1 MTEPTMIGQKS
12 CPKCGAVLPANAPGG
27 LCTACFFA
35 RMMSPQPAEG
45 SPGLPATLNAGMSFG
60 EYQLIEQIARG
71 GMGVVWRAHQLSL
84 SRTVAIKV
92 IAAAEL
98 ATPDFVERF
107 RREAEAAAS
116 LDHPNIVPIYEIG
129 ECNGLHFFSMKLI
142 EGPTLAQRIA
152 GAGPR
157 LTDFRAAV
165 QLLCPIARAVHYAH
179 QRGILHRDLKP
190 NNILLDTRGVPHLT
204 DFGLAKLIEQE
215 STITRTVALLGT
227 PSYMSPEQDSGNL
240 KGVTTAADVYGL
252 GAVMYELLT
261 GQPPFAGGTTL
272 ETIRQVL
279 DKEPRRPSLIQPRVD
294 RDLET
299 ICLKCL
305 EKEPSRRYGSA
316 EALADDLERWLREEP
331 IVARPVGQVERLWRW
346 SKRNPVVA
354 GLTAAVVLLLAV
366 VAGVASVGYVQ
377 TKLALNEAEKAEEKA
392 TREAKHAREAE
403 QEVREHL

>member
-1 MTEPTMIGQKS
+1 MTEPTTSRQKS
-12 CPKCGAVLPANAPGG
+12 CAKCGAVLPANAPGG

-35 RMMSPQPAEG
+35 RMMSPPAAEG
-45 SPGLPATLNAGMSFG
+45 SPGLPATLNAGMAFG
-60 EYQLIEQIARG
+60 DYQLIGQIARG

-84 SRTVAIKV
+84 NRTVAIKV

-98 ATPDFVERF
+98 ASPDFVARF

-129 ECNGLHFFSMKLI
+129 EWNNLHFFSMKLI
-142 EGPTLAQRIA
+142 EGPTLAQKIA

-157 LTDFRAAV
+157 PTDFRAAV

-179 QRGILHRDLKP
+179 QRGVLHRDLKP

-215 STITRTVALLGT
+215 STVTRTVALLGT
-227 PSYMSPEQDSGNL
+227 PSYMSPEQASENL

-252 GAVMYELLT
+252 GAVLYELLT

-279 DKEPRRPSLIQPRVD
+279 DNEPRRPSLIRPRVD

-299 ICLKCL
+299 ICLKC
-305 EKEPSRRYGSA
+305 
-316 EALADDLERWLREEP
+316 
-331 IVARPVGQVERLWRW
+331 
-346 SKRNPVVA
+346 
-354 GLTAAVVLLLAV
+354 
-366 VAGVASVGYVQ
+366 
-377 TKLALNEAEKAEEKA
+377 
-392 TREAKHAREAE
+392 
-403 QEVREHL
+403 